1 MQRGATTVLVLC
13 IFLSVSS
20 RASGQGSSTSAEDLF
35 ESKVRPV
42 LAGHCVECHG
52 PTKASGGL
60 RLDSREGLFK
70 GGDNGPVVVPGD
82 VEHSLLAIAIKHDE
96 NEFVQMPPKKA
107 LPPQIVADLN

>member
-1 MQRGATTVLVLC
+1 MQRGTTTVLVLC

-42 LAGHCVECHG
+42 FADHCVECHG

-60 RLDSREGLFK
+60 RLDSREAFFK
-70 GGDNGPVVVPGD
+70 GGDNGPAVTPGE
-82 VEHSLLAIAIKHDE
+82 VGSSLLAIAIKHDK

-107 LPPQIVADLN
+107 LPRQAG